1 MKTYNHLNEY
11 YKEKFNERTLK
22 ICIDASFTCPN
33 RDGKKGKGG
42 CIFCSSS
49 GSGDLLY
56 SSLSIKDQ
64 VKNFLASYKGKRAN
78 KFIVYFQNFTNTY
91 APICEL
97 KRKYDE
103 ALCDE
108 RIVGIDISTRPDAI
122 DEEVC
127 KLLASYKDRYYV
139 AVELG
144 LQTTNEITHHFIN
157 QNITNDE
164 FIKAVNLLNKFQID
178 VIIHI
183 MVGLPQ
189 ETHQDIIN
197 TVNFLNSIN
206 YQGLKIHS
214 TYVIKNTILGN
225 MFESGK
231 YVPLSFEEYI
241 DEVIYILLHINENV
255 IIHRITGDPPKDN
268 LLAPSWTTHKKRV
281 LNLVENI
288 FIKNNYKQGMYFNK

>member
-56 SSLSIKDQ
+56 SSLSIQDQ
-64 VKNFLASYKGKRAN
+64 VKNFLISYKGKRAN

-91 APICEL
+91 APIREL

-144 LQTTNEITHHFIN
+144 LQTSNEITHHFIN

-197 TVNFLNSIN
+197 TVKFLNSIN

>member
-56 SSLSIKDQ
+56 SSLSIQDQ
-64 VKNFLASYKGKRAN
+64 VKNFLISYKGKRAN

-91 APICEL
+91 APIREL

-108 RIVGIDISTRPDAI
+108 RIVGIDIATRPDAI

-144 LQTTNEITHHFIN
+144 LQTSNEITHHFIN

-197 TVNFLNSIN
+197 TVKFLNSIN

>member
-56 SSLSIKDQ
+56 SSLSIQDQ
-64 VKNFLASYKGKRAN
+64 VKNFLISYKGKRAN

-91 APICEL
+91 APIREL

-197 TVNFLNSIN
+197 TVKFLNSIN

-214 TYVIKNTILGN
+214 TYVLKNTILGN

>member
-103 ALCDE
+103 ALYDE
-108 RIVGIDISTRPDAI
+108 RIVGIDIATRPDAI

-127 KLLASYKDRYYV
+127 KLLASYKDKYYV

-144 LQTTNEITHHFIN
+144 LQTSNEITHHFIN

-178 VIIHI
+178 AIIHI

-197 TVNFLNSIN
+197 TVKFLNTLN

-231 YVPLSFEEYI
+231 YVPLSLEEYI

>member
-64 VKNFLASYKGKRAN
+64 VKNFLDSYKGKRAN

-91 APICEL
+91 GPIREL

-108 RIVGIDISTRPDAI
+108 RIVGIDIATRPDAI

-144 LQTTNEITHHFIN
+144 LQTSNEITHRFIN
-157 QNITNDE
+157 QNITNEE

-178 VIIHI
+178 AIIHI

-197 TVNFLNSIN
+197 TIKFLNTIN

-241 DEVIYILLHINENV
+241 NEVIYILLHINENV